1 MSSGKDLRP
10 VEAALLE
17 ALIAA
22 LADLLVEDYRN
33 RHREAADKVGPE
45 PRAAYDSTDRSRMDS
60 CQ

>member
-1 MSSGKDLRP
+1 MHEIRP

-22 LADLLVEDYRN
+22 WADLLVEDYRN
-33 RHREAADKVGPE
+33 RHRQTVDKVGPE
-45 PRAAYDSTDRSRMDS
+45 PDTAYDSPERTRTDS